1 LFFNF
6 DLSNLC
12 YNHLLRAYVTGITA
26 RDSGCITRVSKM
38 LQKIRRLVTGHN
50 AEGKSIIVSDAPSPH
65 TLVLSDIPACG
76 MTNLWVTDGQPTL
89 GTTNDDSAD
98 RRVTLTPP
106 EQGSIFR
113 IVEFPP
119 DKTLAGKIDRKM
131 VFAAMGADA
140 AMDATGS
147 RHPLMHKTKTV
158 DYALVVSGEI
168 YAVMDEGEALMK
180 AGDCLVQ
187 RGTNHAWSNRS
198 DKPCLVAFVLLDAR

>member
-1 LFFNF
+1 
-6 DLSNLC
+6 
-12 YNHLLRAYVTGITA
+12 
-26 RDSGCITRVSKM
+26 M

-76 MTNLWVTDGQPTL
+76 MTNLWITDGQPAL
-89 GTTNDDSAD
+89 DTTGDDNAD

-119 DKTLAGKIDRKM
+119 DKTIAGKIDRKM

-140 AMDATGS
+140 AMDTTGA

>member
-1 LFFNF
+1 
-6 DLSNLC
+6 
-12 YNHLLRAYVTGITA
+12 
-26 RDSGCITRVSKM
+26 
-38 LQKIRRLVTGHN
+38 
-50 AEGKSIIVSDAPSPH
+50 
-65 TLVLSDIPACG
+65 
-76 MTNLWVTDGQPTL
+76 MTNLWVTDGQPAL
-89 GTTNDDSAD
+89 DTTGDDNAD

-140 AMDATGS
+140 SMDTTGA

-198 DKPCLVAFVLLDAR
+198 DKPCLVAFVLLDAK